1 LTIFGADRS
10 HFSSAPLDDSGVTVF
25 ISISAIVAGIS
36 QFLPGFGVKTKI
48 IFASPLIQSVCPLI
62 ELRLSSFFV
71 LLRLNGYALSAVP
84 LAFPGTFHA
93 GD

>member
-1 LTIFGADRS
+1 LTTFGADRN
-10 HFSSAPLDDSGVTVF
+10 HFSNASLDDSGVTFF

-48 IFASPLIQSVCPLI
+48 IFASPLIQSIYLLI
-62 ELRLSSFFV
+62 ELRPSFFSA
-71 LLRLNGYALSAVP
+71 LLRLNGYALSAAL